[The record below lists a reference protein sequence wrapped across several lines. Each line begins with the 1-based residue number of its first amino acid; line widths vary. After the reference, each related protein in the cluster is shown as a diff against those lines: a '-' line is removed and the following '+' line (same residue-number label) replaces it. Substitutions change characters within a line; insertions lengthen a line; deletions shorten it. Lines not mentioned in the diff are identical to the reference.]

1 MFAVFTLVFCLGV
14 EYAHR
19 TVRAGWER
27 WVWLGCLALCVLP
40 PLWGGGKVWEDHT
53 WLFLHGF
60 AIYYVLNRADALME
74 GRTSHLLPAD
84 GFCGAIVYPF
94 ANFFLRFRVL
104 GTFPRRREKTAGRT
118 VFWSVLAILAAAGA
132 FIAAADL
139 LSQADRGFAE
149 LIRAP
154 FTIKVHF
161 DLITFFSRLVL
172 SLPVGAYLYGL
183 AVGVGR
189 EQQIRERGG
198 KLCAALE
205 RMRAVPVKI
214 WIALLAVFAL
224 LYGVFFFV
232 QGQYLFGAFTRTL
245 PKDFTVAEYARQG
258 FFELCKVM
266 VLNFALLWL
275 ALRSAGESARTHRG
289 LRAAATVILAESL
302 LLAVTAGSKLWLY
315 IDCFGFTPLRLQS
328 AWLIASLSG
337 YGIGT
342 GILQFE
348 MSRDHNTFW
357 AHMFAGAVLIAI
369 GVRMLFIAFRKKTF
383 LEHRMENVDIRADV
397 LLSLHLCL
405 HGFFAGIACGIL
417 RLRLPLLLGA
427 VFVISGIFAVG
438 GYITGRT
445 WGVEPSEK
453 AYAIGGGL
461 LCLIGIALQV
471 LQAGV

>member
-1 MFAVFTLVFCLGV
+1 MDEIRFDPQTGRPVQPQYAVMRKTFSATAKERLLALLSYPAAFLYVCAILAEGKTIRILFAVFTLVFCLGV

-132 FIAAADL
+132 FIAAAVL

-328 AWLIASLSG
+328 AWLIASLSVG
-337 YGIGT
+337 VICAIWSLWT
-342 GILQFE
+342 NRR
-348 MSRDHNTFW
+348 SVRAW
-357 AHMFAGAVLIAI
+357 AIFSG
-369 GVRMLFIAFRKKTF
+369 
-383 LEHRMENVDIRADV
+383 
-397 LLSLHLCL
+397 LSLALRHL
-405 HGFFAGIACGIL
+405 
-417 RLRLPLLLGA
+417 
-427 VFVISGIFAVG
+427 V
-438 GYITGRT
+438 
-445 WGVEPSEK
+445 
-453 AYAIGGGL
+453 
-461 LCLIGIALQV
+461 
-471 LQAGV
+471 